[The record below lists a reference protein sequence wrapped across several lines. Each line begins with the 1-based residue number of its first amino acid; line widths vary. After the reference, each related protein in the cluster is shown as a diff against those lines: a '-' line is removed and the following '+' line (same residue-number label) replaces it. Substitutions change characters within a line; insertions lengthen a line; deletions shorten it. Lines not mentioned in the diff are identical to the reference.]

1 MPCRQI
7 VDRVH
12 FVGVVDWDRRLFDAL
27 IPLPDGTSY
36 NSYLV
41 QGTEKTALIDAVDPA
56 KMAILHRHLD
66 ELGVERLDYLVA
78 NHTEQDHSGAIP
90 SVLERFPEAK
100 VVCTPKCAE
109 LLKDH
114 LHLSDEQMIQV
125 ADGETLSLGDR
136 TLEFLHSPWV
146 HWPET
151 MMTYLQEEQIL
162 FSCDLFGSH
171 LATSELYAADRCR
184 VEMAA
189 KRYYGEIMMPFA
201 RIISRHLDRLAGYE
215 IKVIAPSHG
224 PLYDD
229 PAFILDL
236 YRDWVSGPPKNVAVV
251 LHVSM
256 HGSTEMMTDC
266 LVTALTRR
274 GVKVERIELTTLD
287 AGKLVMAL
295 VDAGTILLGTP
306 TVLTGPHPAAA
317 YAAFLANALKPKAKF
332 VGLYGSYGWGTR
344 IEQMVTGLLSSLK
357 VELLGPLLVKGM
369 PREEDLQA
377 IEDLAQQVTDKHRE
391 AGLV

>member
-1 MPCRQI
+1 MPCREI
-7 VDRVH
+7 VDRVYS
-12 FVGVVDWDRRLFDAL
+12 VGVVDWDRRLFDAL

-41 QGTEKTALIDAVDPA
+41 QGTEKTALIEAVDPA
-56 KMAILHRHLD
+56 KLAILHRHLD
-66 ELGVERLDYLVA
+66 ELGIKQLDYLVT
-78 NHTEQDHSGAIP
+78 NHAEQDHAGGIP
-90 SVLERFPEAK
+90 SVLARFPEAK

-114 LHLSDEQMIQV
+114 LHLRDEQMIQV

-136 TLEFLHSPWV
+136 TFEFLHSPWV

-151 MMTYLQEEQIL
+151 MMTYLQEEEIL

-171 LATSELYAADRCR
+171 LATSELYGTDRCR
-184 VEMAA
+184 VETAA

-201 RIISRHLDRLAGYE
+201 RIIARYLDRLAGYE

-251 LHVSM
+251 LHATM
-256 HGSTEMMTDC
+256 HGSTEMMTDH
-266 LVTALTRR
+266 LVTALARR
-274 GVKVERIELTTLD
+274 GVRVERIELTTLD
-287 AGKLVMAL
+287 TGKLVMAL

-306 TVLTGPHPAAA
+306 TVLTGPHPVAAS
-317 YAAFLANALKPKAKF
+317 AAFLVNAVKPKAKF

-344 IEQMVTGLLSSLK
+344 IEQVVAGLLSGLK
-357 VELLGPLLVKGM
+357 VETLGPLLIKGM
-369 PREEDLQA
+369 PREEDFKA
-377 IEDLAQQVTDKHRE
+377 IEDLAQQVADKHRE
-391 AGLV
+391 AGFA